1 MVQLGKQVP
10 RSCAPHLKMEE
21 QTSRRIT
28 NATFS
33 ALRSNR
39 RGIKFK
45 MIRQGQTIDPISTKW
60 KGTKRDGE
68 KQQNRPGP
76 FLYSLHPKKKKC
88 GPDKKK
94 KEKIVKRRFDLG
106 TEANQK
112 KTLNF
117 IFRFLVGSS
126 RFSFRCLLPLH
137 PPTRTRSIGFDTAY
151 IRRVAHTLKIYTT
164 AATSLP
170 TTKIASI
177 NSNKIYPIST

>member
-94 KEKIVKRRFDLG
+94 KGENSETKVRFGNGSEPEKDPKLYISLSSGVVSFFFPLSATTTPTNEDTIDRLRHRVYPSSCPHSENLYHGGNVAPD
-106 TEANQK
+106 NQ
-112 KTLNF
+112 
-117 IFRFLVGSS
+117 
-126 RFSFRCLLPLH
+126 
-137 PPTRTRSIGFDTAY
+137 D
-151 IRRVAHTLKIYTT
+151 
-164 AATSLP
+164 SLDQLE
-170 TTKIASI
+170 
-177 NSNKIYPIST
+177 